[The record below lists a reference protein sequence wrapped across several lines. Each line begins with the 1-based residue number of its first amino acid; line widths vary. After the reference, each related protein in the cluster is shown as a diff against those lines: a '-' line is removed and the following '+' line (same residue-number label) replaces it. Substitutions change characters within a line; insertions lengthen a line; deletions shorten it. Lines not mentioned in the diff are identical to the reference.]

1 MKCFPAVA
9 MLVVTVGTVLSAQTT
24 YEIDPAHSSAE
35 FSIKHMMVSNV
46 RGELGKVTGTIVYD
60 PANLSAS
67 SVQASIDATGITTR
81 DAGRD
86 KDLKSPHFFE
96 VSKYPT
102 ITFRS
107 TQLVEVAGKL
117 QVKGNLT
124 IHGVTRPVV
133 LAIDGPSPDT
143 KDPWGNFRRGATATT
158 SLNRKDYGLVWN
170 KTLDGGGVLVGDE
183 VAITLDVEGVRKQGT
198 STGSVAVR

>member
-86 KDLKSPHFFE
+86 KDLKSPHFLRSRNIRQSPFAVHSLWKWPE
-96 VSKYPT
+96 S
-102 ITFRS
+102 FR
-107 TQLVEVAGKL
+107 
-117 QVKGNLT
+117 
-124 IHGVTRPVV
+124 
-133 LAIDGPSPDT
+133 
-143 KDPWGNFRRGATATT
+143 
-158 SLNRKDYGLVWN
+158 
-170 KTLDGGGVLVGDE
+170 
-183 VAITLDVEGVRKQGT
+183 
-198 STGSVAVR
+198 